1 MKTIISTTRLFIFTA
16 FLGLLSFGL
25 LSCAEGKTENT
36 DNEKKAEASDGKNTD
51 KPGYAETK
59 SSDTNSEK
67 ASKDTPKGF
76 KFEGTYNFTENVGKT
91 TGGTG
96 IMYSYTVIVTK
107 ENGTYKA
114 KFNIDGYQT
123 ITRLECSVVE
133 TKINS
138 SAPAS
143 SLILRYEKYGKD
155 QLFKNPNLYKPQQ
168 EILNISPKG
177 GIMAQPGEKDLDV
190 IFMKN
195 FTSDKQKNKSFV
207 FKRVK

>member
-1 MKTIISTTRLFIFTA
+1 
-16 FLGLLSFGL
+16 
-25 LSCAEGKTENT
+25 
-36 DNEKKAEASDGKNTD
+36 
-51 KPGYAETK
+51 
-59 SSDTNSEK
+59 
-67 ASKDTPKGF
+67 
-76 KFEGTYNFTENVGKT
+76 
-91 TGGTG
+91 
-96 IMYSYTVIVTK
+96 MYSYTIIVTK
-107 ENGTYKA
+107 ENGIYKA

-155 QLFKNPNLYKPQQ
+155 QLFKNPNLYTPQQ

-177 GIMAQPGEKDLDV
+177 GIMAKPGEKDLDV

-195 FTSDKQKNKSFV
+195 FTSDKQKNITFT
-207 FKRVK
+207 FKRQ